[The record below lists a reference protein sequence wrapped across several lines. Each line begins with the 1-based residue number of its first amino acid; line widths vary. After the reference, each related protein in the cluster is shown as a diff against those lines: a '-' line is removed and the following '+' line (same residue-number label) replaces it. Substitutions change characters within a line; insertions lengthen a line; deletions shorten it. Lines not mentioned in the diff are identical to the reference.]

1 MDSTNPY
8 SQSSNFV
15 DLLNSQQDPFL
26 PEPCPYAS
34 YSHGGQLIS
43 SQLPVFSTQCTETSS
58 FCEDSPTEHRERKKW
73 TVTDDLVLISAWLN
87 TSKDPVVV
95 NEQKAC
101 AFWKRIA
108 DYYADSPKVE
118 RGAKREAIQC
128 KQMWQKMKDLV
139 CKFCGSYSAATRQK
153 TSGQNEAD
161 TVKPTHEIFYND
173 HKIKSNLHHAWEKLK
188 NDQKWCEVA
197 SAKIDG
203 NGKKRKCDDGAQSE
217 SSQATSNLGD
227 QPTKRPPGV
236 KAAKGAS
243 GKRSIADHQ
252 AVSEFQTMWSIK
264 EKDLAMKERLSKM
277 GLLGSLIS
285 KKRPTI

>member
-15 DLLNSQQDPFL
+15 YLLNSQQDSIL

-34 YSHGGQLIS
+34 FAHAGEVAS

-58 FCEDSPTEHRERKKW
+58 FCEDSPTERRERKKW
-73 TVTDDLVLISAWLN
+73 IVI
-87 TSKDPVVV
+87 
-95 NEQKAC
+95 
-101 AFWKRIA
+101 I
-108 DYYADSPKVE
+108 
-118 RGAKREAIQC
+118 
-128 KQMWQKMKDLV
+128 
-139 CKFCGSYSAATRQK
+139 
-153 TSGQNEAD
+153 
-161 TVKPTHEIFYND
+161 D
-173 HKIKSNLHHAWEKLK
+173 HKIKFNIHHAWEELR
-188 NDQKWCEVA
+188 NDQKWSDLA
-197 SAKIDG
+197 SSKIDG
-203 NGKKRKCDDGAQSE
+203 SSKKRKCDDGAQSE
-217 SSQATSNLGD
+217 SSQATTNLGD

-236 KAAKGAS
+236 KAAKGGS
-243 GKRSIADHQ
+243 SKRNIADHQ